1 MTIAIV
7 KQQRGTIIARTSPA
21 GTLQQSNSPVTL
33 KTAAVGSGVSRLDE
47 LLDVNPD
54 TVSTAAGS
62 TLVYDPVTDKY
73 TVKLLDIDGGTF

>member
-1 MTIAIV
+1 MTTVVV
-7 KQQRGTIIARTSPA
+7 KQQRAAIIAKTSPA
-21 GTLQQSNSPVTL
+21 GALQQSNAPVTL
-33 KTAAVGSGVSRLDE
+33 KSVAVGSGVSRVDE

-54 TVSTAAGS
+54 SGTTPAGS